1 MIQEMEK
8 EGRKLWGDRGGEA
21 WERRSTGGT
30 FLHRELC
37 SSEVS
42 DHENKIIIKMVKAE
56 VDLLGMW
63 NDIKTKIHQVAG
75 YKYFQ
80 IKSYTLLN

>member
-1 MIQEMEK
+1 
-8 EGRKLWGDRGGEA
+8 
-21 WERRSTGGT
+21 
-30 FLHRELC
+30 
-37 SSEVS
+37 
-42 DHENKIIIKMVKAE
+42 MVKAE